1 MKKWIAPLAGVA
13 LALSLQ
19 ASVFACNTSE
29 GDYQAANTQKN
40 QLTVKVAGGTA
51 KTFTLKAETKITLN
65 GKEVALT
72 DLKAGD
78 KLKVDHESDTDV
90 LRVIAER
97 A

>member
-1 MKKWIAPLAGVA
+1 MKKWIAPVAGLA
-13 LALSLQ
+13 LALSLNT
-19 ASVFACNTSE
+19 SVFACHTSE
-29 GDYQAANTQKN
+29 GDYQAANTEKK
-40 QLTVKVAGGTA
+40 QLTVKVAGAA

-65 GKEVALT
+65 GKEVALS

-78 KLKVDHESDTDV
+78 KIKVDHESDTDV